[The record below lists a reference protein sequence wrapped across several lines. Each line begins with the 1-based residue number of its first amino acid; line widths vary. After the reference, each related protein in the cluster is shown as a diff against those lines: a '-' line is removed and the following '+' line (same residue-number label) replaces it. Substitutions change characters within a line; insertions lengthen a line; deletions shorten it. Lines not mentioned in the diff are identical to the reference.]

1 MKKILFIFLSLFLAT
16 ALGCQNQ
23 PPASAGPTKEYKLMG
38 DTKIS
43 IVTPS
48 APWVESVQTVGEE
61 EANLG
66 LPADTVLGVTFRRPG
81 KEGLIAVGAL
91 GQQRNEKNEFV
102 ELENDQETLNQIAN
116 WVVKRDGERLK
127 EEYIKVLGLNAFHMV
142 FEVGKEG
149 RREKGE
155 QVHFT
160 KDGKHYTLSILVPAQ
175 DYDAEIGQFR
185 NLVSSFQILE
195 K

>member
-1 MKKILFIFLSLFLAT
+1 MKKILFILSLFLAAT
-16 ALGCQNQ
+16 LGCQNQ

-38 DTKIS
+38 DTEIS

-48 APWVESVQTVGEE
+48 APWVESVQTVGEG
-61 EANLG
+61 EASLG
-66 LPADTVLGVTFRRPG
+66 LPADTVLGLTFRRPN
-81 KEGLIAVGAL
+81 KEGLMAVGAL
-91 GQQRNEKNEFV
+91 GQQRNDKGEFV

-127 EEYIKVLGLNAFHMV
+127 EEYIKVLGVNAFHMV
-142 FEVGKEG
+142 FEVGKED